1 MQKPKSPLDSSDL
14 DGLDLPPDEMGDTKS
29 LAGFVRLVEFI
40 KKEHYKKKLAH
51 QPEFHVRLMKIEKY
65 AAQKDDPDIGE
76 LKKGLQLKKAA

>member
-1 MQKPKSPLDSSDL
+1 MSKTKSPSDI
-14 DGLDLPPDEMGDTKS
+14 PDEMGDTQS

-40 KKEHYKKKLAH
+40 KKEHNKKKLAH

-65 AAQKDDPDIGE
+65 AAQKDELDVAE